1 MFALAPRERAPWS
14 PPAPPTGGRAG
25 AASAPAPPAASSA
38 PSHDLGLCPARS
50 AFDGAVSPGRT
61 QHRLISAF
69 SDALRLGATWRP
81 CANTGGGRCVSI
93 WRRHPPRT
101 GGLARG
107 DGSRHGRRKI
117 EEYIHECEQIHPPRG
132 RQLGGDGARGDVVAS
147 IIEGQ
152 PGVRLFLL
160 HVFAPLPPKLLEFGG
175 AENPA
180 EEERREA
187 AQRDARTQWI
197 ARAKAC
203 ADDLFAKAQSI
214 LRTAGVPAQAVETQ
228 LATPLNGEAV
238 VTNIL
243 EAARANQ
250 CGTVVVGRQSF
261 SWLQELF
268 QHHIGEELIRRG
280 QGLAIW
286 VVE

>member
-1 MFALAPRERAPWS
+1 MNASKYILLAVDDSEATTRAV
-14 PPAPPTGGRAG
+14 T
-25 AASAPAPPAASSA
+25 
-38 PSHDLGLCPARS
+38 
-50 AFDGAVSPGRT
+50 
-61 QHRLISAF
+61 
-69 SDALRLGATWRP
+69 
-81 CANTGGGRCVSI
+81 
-93 WRRHPPRT
+93 
-101 GGLARG
+101 
-107 DGSRHGRRKI
+107 
-117 EEYIHECEQIHPPRG
+117 Y
-132 RQLGGDGARGDVVAS
+132 VAS

-152 PGVRLFLL
+152 PGFRLCLL
-160 HVFAPLPPKLLEFGG
+160 HVFAPLPPQLLEFGG

-180 EEERREA
+180 EEERWEA
-187 AQRDARTQWI
+187 VQKDARTQWI
-197 ARAKAC
+197 AGAKAC

-214 LRTAGVPAQAVETQ
+214 LRTAGVPAHAVETQ
-228 LATPLNGEAV
+228 LAIPLSGEAV

-243 EAARANQ
+243 EGARANQ